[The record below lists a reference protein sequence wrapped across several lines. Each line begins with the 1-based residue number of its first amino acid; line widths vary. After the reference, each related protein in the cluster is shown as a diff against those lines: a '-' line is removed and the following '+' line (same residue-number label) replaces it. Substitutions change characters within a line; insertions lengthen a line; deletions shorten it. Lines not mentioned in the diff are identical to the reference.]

1 MNTSIG
7 STMSYTSGDY
17 RRLSDRVRMN
27 PQEVKIEDLMMLQSL
42 RVTYKEPLAVI
53 FRTIER
59 MAKKID
65 KNCICT
71 YRVKRIESI
80 IGKLTRFPTM
90 QVQRMEDIAGC
101 RCIMTEE
108 KHVFKL
114 FESIQKNISNLPF
127 EIKGKIQNYIETP
140 KKSGYQS
147 IHINFAFR
155 NNESKR
161 IELQIRSL
169 KQHHWATL
177 VEITDLLY
185 QARLKEYENLY
196 NPDLFE
202 FHFLLSKGDDT
213 LSSKDKNRIVDI
225 SEKYNYIE
233 RISTIFHKNY
243 IEVRRTWNRMRLN
256 NQSFFLISTN
266 SFGVPEFKGYSNFE
280 EAETAYFN
288 SFTNNEENR
297 NIVLTHITN
306 PTFNKISVAYSNY
319 VLTYNNTLIR
329 ILQYLTD
336 SIIDAYDKYQI
347 RKFRKYYKCFYN
359 IINCWL
365 DNKILELE
373 SLVNDDSVKKSIKK
387 KKEWVVSVINN
398 IHYVDYLFNNV
409 HNSLRMKSFHLI
421 PYLVKMQMDIAFRH
435 RQQTRFMKSST

>member
-42 RVTYKEPLAVI
+42 RVTYKEPLAII

-101 RCIMTEE
+101 RCIMSEE

-114 FESIQKNISNLPF
+114 LENIQKNISNLPF

-140 KKSGYQS
+140 KESGYQS
-147 IHINFAFR
+147 IHVNFALR
-155 NNESKR
+155 NNEGKR
-161 IELQIRSL
+161 IELQIRCL

-185 QARLKEYENLY
+185 HARLKEYGKQY

-233 RISTIFHKNY
+233 KISTIFHKNY
-243 IEVRRTWNRMRLN
+243 IEVRSTWNRMRLKD
-256 NQSFFLISTN
+256 QSFFLISTN
-266 SFGVPEFKGYSNFE
+266 SSGVPEFKGYSNFE
-280 EAETAYFN
+280 EAEAAYFS

-297 NIVLTHITN
+297 NIVLTHLTN
-306 PTFNKISVAYSNY
+306 PTFEKISVAYSNY

-329 ILQYLTD
+329 ILQYFTD
-336 SIIDAYDKYQI
+336 SIIDAYNQCHI

-359 IINCWL
+359 IINCWI

-373 SLVNDDSVKKSIKK
+373 SLVNDDGVKKSIKK
-387 KKEWVVSVINN
+387 KKEWVTSVILNINYINHLYNN
-398 IHYVDYLFNNV
+398 IHE
-409 HNSLRMKSFHLI
+409 SLKLRPFHLI
-421 PYLVKMQMDIAFRH
+421 PYLVKLQIDNAFRK
-435 RQQTRFMKSST
+435 RLQSRYMKSS